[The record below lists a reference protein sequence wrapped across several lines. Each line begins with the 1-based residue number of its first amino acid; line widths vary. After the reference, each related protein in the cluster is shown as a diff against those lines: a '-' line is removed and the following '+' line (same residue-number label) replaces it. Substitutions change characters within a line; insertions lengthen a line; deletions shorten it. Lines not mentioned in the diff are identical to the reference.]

1 MSSASRGPSS
11 KDSPAQSD
19 SVRALLRHSWVYSLA
34 PIFQRLIAIVLIR
47 LYTRRLSPGEFG
59 VLDIVDLLILIVP
72 QLVGINLLGGLT
84 RFYFEHDDPQRRAR
98 VVSSATIALGVASF
112 VAAGLTL
119 LARAPL
125 AGILFSVPGG
135 EPAPD
140 GLVEALSIAVM
151 IVPFS
156 ICTASGLRYLQIL
169 KHSRASTLVQ
179 LLKTLLESGL
189 KLWMLFGLDWGVS
202 GFLLSVLIGEMLTS
216 AGFALWMALRLRAGF
231 DWSVFK
237 PLLVFSLPLL
247 PLGLAQLG
255 LHQFGRVVIEH
266 LGPQRLATGAA
277 AELGTTVAREWVGI
291 FGLGYKIAFLIH
303 TAVLTPFMQIWQPHV
318 FGLPSVARR
327 VELVRL
333 GDWAFAALCALY
345 LPAAIFGRQ
354 AVDILSGSDAF
365 REAWRVTPI
374 VVAAYLGYGSYAI
387 SQVALLAEKRTWPL
401 LVLNLA
407 ALALGVG
414 LAATLVPRWSE
425 HGYTAAA
432 LATLGAFV
440 PLALGAEWVARA
452 RGWGSRSPGAALSL
466 ALLALAAVAAALA
479 IDAWRDPLAPGALL
493 PVLAAKAG
501 LLLVTWGLV
510 WRVGLDSNGR
520 DGLARLVRDG
530 LAKLRIRTGSR

>member
-1 MSSASRGPSS
+1 MSSAPRGPSS
-11 KDSPAQSD
+11 TDSTAGRD
-19 SVRALLRHSWVYSLA
+19 SVRELLRHSWIYSLA

-47 LYTRRLSPGEFG
+47 LYTRRLTPGEFG

-98 VVSSATIALGVASF
+98 VVSSATIALALASF
-112 VAAGLTL
+112 AVAGLAL

-125 AGILFSVPGG
+125 TGILFSLPAGQ
-135 EPAPD
+135 PAPD
-140 GLVEALSIAVM
+140 GLVEALSIAVL

-169 KHSRASTLVQ
+169 KLSRASTIVQ
-179 LLKTLLESGL
+179 LLKTLLEAGL
-189 KLWMLFGLDWGVS
+189 KLWMLFGLDMGVS
-202 GFLLSVLIGEMLTS
+202 GFLLSVLIGEVLTS
-216 AGFALWMALRLRAGF
+216 AGFALWMALRLRTGF

-237 PLLVFSLPLL
+237 PLLIFSLPLL
-247 PLGLAQLG
+247 PLGLTQLG

-266 LGPQRLATGAA
+266 LGPQRLAAGAA

-318 FGLPSVARR
+318 FGLPAPERR

-354 AVDILSGSDAF
+354 AVDILSGAEAF

-387 SQVALLAEKRTWPL
+387 SQVALMAEKRTWPL
-401 LVLNLA
+401 LALNLA

-414 LAATLVPRWSE
+414 LAVTLMPRWSD
-425 HGYTAAA
+425 HGYTVAA
-432 LATLGAFV
+432 LATLGSFV
-440 PLALGAEWVARA
+440 PLALGAEWIARA
-452 RGWGSRSPGAALSL
+452 RGWGSRSPRAALGL
-466 ALLALAAVAAALA
+466 ALVALAAVACALA

-493 PVLAAKAG
+493 PVLAAKIG
-501 LLLVTWGLV
+501 LMVVTYVLL
-510 WRVGLDSNGR
+510 WRVGLDASGR
-520 DGLARLVRDG
+520 DGLARLLRDAF
-530 LAKLRIRTGSR
+530 AKLRVKTGSR